1 MKIRSG
7 FRQLAICCVLI
18 SFASLAFA
26 QTGEQKTRGGLEQ
39 DRTDNGSPPSELQT
53 ATFGAG
59 CFWCVEAVYLKL
71 RGVERVTSGY
81 MGGVLP
87 NPTYQAVLTGQTGH
101 AEVIQIEFDPKQISF
116 TDLLEV
122 LFEVHDPTT
131 LKRQGNDIGTQYR
144 SAIFFHDTR
153 QQQEAE
159 EYIQKLTKEKKFSR
173 KIVTEVTAAS
183 TFYRAED
190 YHQDYFSRNPQ
201 NQYCR
206 ATIPPKLRKLQ
217 KNFKE
222 KIKD

>member
-1 MKIRSG
+1 MKTASN
-7 FRQLAICCVLI
+7 FRQLALSCLLI
-18 SFASLAFA
+18 PLASLAVLP
-26 QTGEQKTRGGLEQ
+26 TSHSRGARVDQ
-39 DRTDNGSPPSELQT
+39 DGVQSAGSEAELQK

-71 RGVERVTSGY
+71 QGVERVTSGY
-81 MGGVLP
+81 MGGMLP

-101 AEVIQIEFDPKQISF
+101 AEVIQIEFDPRQISF

-131 LKRQGNDIGTQYR
+131 LNRQGNDIGTQYR
-144 SAIFFHDTR
+144 SAIFFHDPQ
-153 QQQEAE
+153 QQQEAVA
-159 EYIQKLTKEKKFSR
+159 YIEKLTKEKKFSR

-190 YHQDYFSRNPQ
+190 YHQDYFARNPQ
-201 NQYCR
+201 NSYCR

-217 KNFKE
+217 KKFKD
-222 KIKD
+222 KVKN